1 VLAFISTRSVYLIDY
16 ELFKLSFEF
25 LFEKEDPTAV
35 TFING
40 LGLML
45 VGTSAGRIYVLE
57 LER

>member
-1 VLAFISTRSVYLIDY
+1 MYLVDY

-25 LFEKEDPTAV
+25 VFEEEDPTAV